1 MTQYYKLPEKPTT
14 NDLQNALQFLA
25 NNMSKLADQLS
36 TYKTDVAYANAKY
49 KRAYARAL
57 VKNQNA
63 KNATMVKA
71 LAEIDELVVVPPDE
85 LNAKNAIYTI
95 AEGEY
100 EGMETQFVAIRKIVE
115 IQKLEYKGEYGNGA

>member
-71 LAEIDELVVVPPDE
+71 LAEIDELVEETQDE